1 MSQLR
6 RSSALVALAIA
17 AVAAVAVAAT
27 AIGVGSQVPGK
38 NGVKSSDIAKG
49 AVKTRN
55 LAQPQWV
62 GVKLLNEWRPYGGET
77 RPPKVA
83 LDGWKFVHLRGA
95 IRRES
100 GTSLAPFTLPP
111 KYRPSR
117 AIFITVP
124 VHQNTNGQLQ
134 ILANGQVTI
143 QASPPAQPETLTSL
157 EGVSFHK

>member
-6 RSSALVALAIA
+6 RSSALVAVAIA
-17 AVAAVAVAAT
+17 AIAAVAVAAT

-55 LAQPQWV
+55 LAQPRWV
-62 GVKLLNEWRPYGGET
+62 GVRLVNGWRPYGGAT
-77 RPPKVA
+77 RPPKVTV
-83 LDGWKFVHLRGA
+83 DGWKFVHLRGA

-100 GTSLAPFTLPP
+100 GNSLHAFTLPAR
-111 KYRPSR
+111 YRPSR
-117 AIFITVP
+117 AIFVTVP
-124 VHQNTNGQLQ
+124 MHNNTNGQLQ
-134 ILANGQVTI
+134 ILTNGQVTI
-143 QASPPAQPETLTSL
+143 QSAGPAQPETLTSL